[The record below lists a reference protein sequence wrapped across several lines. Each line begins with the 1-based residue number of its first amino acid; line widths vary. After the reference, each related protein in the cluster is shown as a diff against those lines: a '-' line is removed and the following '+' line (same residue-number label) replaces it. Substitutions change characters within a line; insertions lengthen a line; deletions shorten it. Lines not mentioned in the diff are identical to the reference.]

1 MSLAPGTHLGPYE
14 IAAPLGAGGMGEV
27 YRARDTRLERTV
39 AVKILP
45 SQLSSDPARKQR
57 FEREAKTISNL
68 NHPHICVLYD
78 VGHQDGMDYL
88 VMECVEGETLAKRL
102 EKGPLPLEQVLK
114 FGGQIADALDSAHRS
129 GVVHRDLKP
138 SNIMLTTSG
147 AKLLDFGI
155 AKAAALPGGG
165 VTLTAAATKNT
176 PMTAEG
182 TIVGTFQ
189 YMSPEQI
196 EGKEL
201 DGRSDIFSFGAVLYE
216 MLTGQKAFQG
226 KSQLSVASAILE
238 REPAPMTSVRPLT
251 PAAFDHA
258 VGQCLAK
265 DPEGRWQSA
274 RDLSLALK
282 WIGEPGSQAGASGA
296 GERGRRTTLE
306 WLAWGTAAILLC
318 ALVAVGATY
327 WRHSAERP
335 TVVRAAILPP
345 ADMQFYA
352 SDIDAGSP
360 ALSPDGKQLV
370 SAVRDNK
377 GRVVLWLRALD
388 DAGEGRLL
396 PGTEGGGQPFWA
408 PDSSAIGFFASGKLK
423 RINLEGNSLQTL
435 CDATRGRGG
444 AWSADGVI
452 LFTPATAS
460 TLYQIP
466 ASGGTPK
473 PVTQLDKS
481 HAENSHRWPKFL
493 PDGKHFLFFIRS
505 FQPEYSGMYVSA
517 LGSKE
522 YHLLIKTPFGASF
535 VPGGNILYVQNDTLF
550 AQAFDPRELTI
561 LGAPVPVQARVAVN
575 PGTSTALFTVSDNGT
590 MVYYSAGRAAG
601 PYQLV
606 WYGRDG
612 KRGATVATGSFY
624 GPFLSSDGSHALV
637 PTLAPDGLT
646 SDVWSY
652 DLVRGTKA
660 RLTSGPGFK
669 MGAAWQADGTVFF
682 SSGVGDGSH
691 IYRVKSDGTGIP
703 QEVLHSDG
711 QFSQPWSACRDER
724 DLAYVHGA
732 TGDSPPSIWVLP
744 LAEDRKPFQL
754 LQSHASNAEPAFSP
768 DCRWIAYR
776 SNESG
781 QMEVFVTRF
790 PDASRRYLV
799 STEGGRNPHW
809 RGDGTELFYYSPQR
823 ESLMV
828 VSVEEKGSELTL
840 SVPHTLFPVSA
851 GPTLGNLYD
860 TTSDGQ
866 RFLFFLPNTSTGDVP
881 LTLVTN
887 WDVELKKR

>member
-1 MSLAPGTHLGPYE
+1 
-14 IAAPLGAGGMGEV
+14 MGEV

-39 AVKILP
+39 AIKILP
-45 SQLSSDPARKQR
+45 SQLSSDPDRKQR
-57 FEREAKTISNL
+57 FEREARTISNL

-138 SNIMLTTSG
+138 GNIMLTTSG
-147 AKLLDFGI
+147 AKLLDFGL
-155 AKAAALPGGG
+155 AKHAAPLGGA
-165 VTLTAAATKNT
+165 TLTAATKNT

-182 TIVGTFQ
+182 TIIGTFQ

-216 MLTGQKAFQG
+216 MLTGQKAFPG

-238 REPAPMTSVRPLT
+238 REPASMSSIRPLT
-251 PAAFDHA
+251 PAALDHA
-258 VGQCLAK
+258 VAQCLAK
-265 DPEGRWQSA
+265 EPEERWQSA

-282 WIGEPGSQAGASGA
+282 WIGESGSQAVAPGT
-296 GERGRRTTLE
+296 GERSRRTTRE

-318 ALVAVGATY
+318 ALVVRGASN
-327 WRHSAERP
+327 WRRSLAP
-335 TVVRAAILPP
+335 PAVVRSAILPP
-345 ADMQFYA
+345 ADMQFYT
-352 SDIDAGSP
+352 SDVDAGSP
-360 ALSPDGKQLV
+360 AISPDGKQLV
-370 SAVRDNK
+370 SAVRDSK
-377 GRVVLWLRALD
+377 GRVILWLRALD

-423 RINLEGNSLQTL
+423 RINVQGNSLQTL
-435 CDATRGRGG
+435 CDASRGRGG
-444 AWSADGVI
+444 AWNANGVI

-481 HAENSHRWPKFL
+481 RGENSHRWPKFL
-493 PDGKHFLFFIRS
+493 PDGKHFLFFVRS
-505 FQPEYSGMYVSA
+505 FQPEFSGMYVST

-575 PGTSTALFTVSDNGT
+575 PGTSTALFTVSDSGT
-590 MVYYSAGRAAG
+590 MVYYPAASATG

-624 GPFLSSDGSHALV
+624 GAFLSPDDSHALV
-637 PTLAPDGLT
+637 PTFAPDGLA

-660 RLTSGPGFK
+660 RITSGPGFK
-669 MGAAWQADGTVFF
+669 LGAAWQADGQSVFF
-682 SSGVGDGSH
+682 SSGVADGSH
-691 IYRVKSDGTGIP
+691 IYRVKSDGTGAA
-703 QEVLHSDG
+703 QEVLRSDD
-711 QFSQPWSACRDER
+711 QVSQPWSACRDGR
-724 DLAYVHGA
+724 NLAYVHA
-732 TGDSPPSIWVLP
+732 LTGDLPPSIWILP

-754 LQSHASNAEPAFSP
+754 LQSQGSTADPAFSP
-768 DCRWIAYR
+768 DCKWIAYR
-776 SNESG
+776 STESG

-790 PDASRRYLV
+790 PDASRKYLV

-809 RGDGTELFYYSPQR
+809 RGDGKELFYYSLQR
-823 ESLMV
+823 ESLMA
-828 VSVEEKGSELTL
+828 VSVEEKGSELAL
-840 SVPHTLFPVSA
+840 SAPQALFSVPA
-851 GPTLGNLYD
+851 GGTLGNLYD
-860 TTSDGQ
+860 VTSDGQ
-866 RFLFFLPNTSTGDVP
+866 RFLFHGSNTSLGDVP
-881 LTLVTN
+881 LILVTN
-887 WDVELKKR
+887 WDAELKRQ

>member
-1 MSLAPGTHLGPYE
+1 
-14 IAAPLGAGGMGEV
+14 MGEV

-39 AVKILP
+39 ALKILP
-45 SQLSSDPARKQR
+45 PQLSSDPARKQR

-102 EKGPLPLEQVLK
+102 EKGALPLEQVLK

-138 SNIMLTTSG
+138 GNIMLTTSG
-147 AKLLDFGI
+147 AKLLDFGL
-155 AKAAALPGGG
+155 AKAAAPPLSGA
-165 VTLTAAATKNT
+165 TLTAAATKNT

-182 TIVGTFQ
+182 TIIGTFQ

-216 MLTGQKAFQG
+216 MLTGQRAFPG
-226 KSQLSVASAILE
+226 KSQLNVASAILE
-238 REPAPMTSVRPLT
+238 REPAPMSGIRPLT
-251 PAAFDHA
+251 PAALDHA

-265 DPEGRWQSA
+265 EPEERWQSA

-282 WIGEPGSQAGASGA
+282 WIGESGSQAAASGA
-296 GERGRRTTLE
+296 GERSRGTTRE

-318 ALVAVGATY
+318 ALVVQGASY
-327 WRHSAERP
+327 WRHSLAP
-335 TVVRAAILPP
+335 PSVVRSAILPP
-345 ADMQFYA
+345 ADLQFYA
-352 SDIDAGSP
+352 SDVDAGSP
-360 ALSPDGKQLV
+360 AISPDGKQLV

-423 RINLEGNSLQTL
+423 RINVQGYSSQTL
-435 CDATRGRGG
+435 CDAARGRGG

-460 TLYQIP
+460 TLFQIP

-481 HAENSHRWPKFL
+481 HGENSHRWPKFL
-493 PDGKHFLFFIRS
+493 PDGKHFLFFLRS
-505 FQPEYSGMYVSA
+505 FQPEVSGIYVSA
-517 LGSKE
+517 LGSNE
-522 YHLLIKTPFGASF
+522 YHLLIKTAFGASF
-535 VPGGNILYVQNDTLF
+535 VRGGNILYVQNDTLF
-550 AQAFDPRELTI
+550 AQAFDLRELTI
-561 LGAPVPVQARVAVN
+561 QGAPIPVQARVAVN

-590 MVYYSAGRAAG
+590 MVYYPAARATG

-612 KRGATVATGSFY
+612 KRGATVATGSLY
-624 GPFLSSDGSHALV
+624 GPILSPDGSHALV
-637 PTLAPDGLT
+637 PTLAPDGLA

-652 DLVRGTKA
+652 DLVRGTRA
-660 RLTSGPGFK
+660 RITSGPGFK
-669 MGAAWQADGTVFF
+669 LGAVWQTDGQSVFF
-682 SSGVGDGSH
+682 STGVADGSH
-691 IYRVKSDGTGIP
+691 IYRVKSDGTGAA
-703 QEVLHSDG
+703 QEVLRSDD
-711 QFSQPWSACRDER
+711 QVSQPWSACRDGR
-724 DLAYVHGA
+724 NLAYVHA
-732 TGDSPPSIWVLP
+732 LTGDLPPSIWILP

-754 LQSHASNAEPAFSP
+754 QQSQGSTADPAFSP
-768 DCRWIAYR
+768 DCKWIAYR

-781 QMEVFVTRF
+781 QLEVFVTRF
-790 PDASRRYLV
+790 PDASRKYLV

-809 RGDGTELFYYSPQR
+809 RGDGKELFYYSQQR
-823 ESLMV
+823 ESLV
-828 VSVEEKGSELTL
+828 AVSVEEKGSELAL
-840 SVPHTLFPVSA
+840 SAPHALFSVTA
-851 GPTLGNLYD
+851 GGTLGNLFD
-860 TTSDGQ
+860 VTSDGQ
-866 RFLFFLPNTSTGDVP
+866 RFLFHGPNTSLGDVP
-881 LTLVTN
+881 LILVTN
-887 WDVELKKR
+887 WDAELKRQ

>member
-1 MSLAPGTHLGPYE
+1 MPLATGAQLGPYVVVG
-14 IAAPLGAGGMGEV
+14 PLGAGGMGEV
-27 YRARDTRLERTV
+27 YRARDTRLDRTV
-39 AVKILP
+39 AIKILP

-114 FGGQIADALDSAHRS
+114 FGGQIADALNSAHRS

-138 SNIMLTTSG
+138 GNIMLTTSG
-147 AKLLDFGI
+147 AKLLDFGL
-155 AKAAALPGGG
+155 AKAAAPPLGGA
-165 VTLTAAATKNT
+165 TLTAATKNT

-182 TIVGTFQ
+182 TIIGTFQ

-201 DGRSDIFSFGAVLYE
+201 DGRSDIFSLGAVLYE
-216 MLTGQKAFQG
+216 MLTGQKAFPG

-238 REPAPMTSVRPLT
+238 RDPVPMSSIRPLT
-251 PAAFDHA
+251 PAALDHA

-265 DPEGRWQSA
+265 EPEERWQSA

-282 WIGEPGSQAGASGA
+282 WIGESGSQAAAPGA
-296 GERGRRTTLE
+296 GERSRRTTRE
-306 WLAWGTAAILLC
+306 WWAWGTAAILLC
-318 ALVAVGATY
+318 ALVVQGASY
-327 WRHSAERP
+327 WRHSLAPPAVIRS
-335 TVVRAAILPP
+335 AILPP
-345 ADMQFYA
+345 ADMQIYA
-352 SDIDAGSP
+352 LDIDAGSP
-360 ALSPDGKQLV
+360 AISPDGKQLV

-388 DAGEGRLL
+388 DLGEGRSL
-396 PGTEGGGQPFWA
+396 PGTEGAGQPFWA

-423 RINLEGNSLQTL
+423 RINVQGNSLQTL
-435 CDATRGRGG
+435 CDASRGRGG
-444 AWSADGVI
+444 AWSASGVI

-481 HAENSHRWPKFL
+481 RGENSHRWPKFL
-493 PDGKHFLFFIRS
+493 PDGKHFLFFLRS
-505 FQPEYSGMYVSA
+505 FQPEFSGIYVSA

-522 YHLLIKTPFGASF
+522 YHLLIKTSFGASF

-550 AQAFDPRELTI
+550 AQGFDPRELTI

-590 MVYYSAGRAAG
+590 IVYYPAARATGA
-601 PYQLV
+601 YQLV

-612 KRGATVATGSFY
+612 KRGATVGTGSFY
-624 GPFLSSDGSHALV
+624 GPVLSPDGSHALV
-637 PTLAPDGLT
+637 PTLAPDGLA

-660 RLTSGPGFK
+660 RITSGPGFK
-669 MGAAWQADGTVFF
+669 LGAAWQTDGQSVFF
-682 SSGVGDGSH
+682 SAGVADGSH
-691 IYRVKSDGTGIP
+691 IYRVKSDGTGAA
-703 QEVLHSDG
+703 QEVLRSDD
-711 QFSQPWSACRDER
+711 QVSQPWSVCHDARH
-724 DLAYVHGA
+724 LAYVHA
-732 TGDSPPSIWVLP
+732 VTGDTPPSILILP

-754 LQSHASNAEPAFSP
+754 LQSQGSSADPAFSP
-768 DCRWIAYR
+768 DCKWIAYR

-781 QMEVFVTRF
+781 QVEVFVTRF
-790 PDASRRYLV
+790 PDASRKYLV

-809 RGDGTELFYYSPQR
+809 RGDGKELFYYSLQR
-823 ESLMV
+823 ESLMA
-828 VSVEEKGSELTL
+828 VSVEEKGSELAL
-840 SVPHTLFPVSA
+840 SAPQALFSVSA
-851 GPTLGNLYD
+851 GATLGNLYD
-860 TTSDGQ
+860 VTSDGQ
-866 RFLFFLPNTSTGDVP
+866 RFLFHGSNTSLGDVP
-881 LTLVTN
+881 LILVTN
-887 WDVELKKR
+887 WDAELRRQ